1 LWGYRRPP
9 CELRVAFTRWGETRG
24 GGRLDAASLAAPGAL
39 RVGLVV
45 DDEASMVAGLH
56 LAPFSC
62 RNPRKIWIRPPP
74 HHEKDREIE
83 EGLGDDRVSR

>member
-1 LWGYRRPP
+1 VRAPCRLHPMGRDLWWRPP
-9 CELRVAFTRWGETRG
+9 
-24 GGRLDAASLAAPGAL
+24 GRREPGRPGAL